1 MPSKPALPTWETST
15 ETSIT
20 INWAA
25 PIDDGGCPVIEY
37 RVFRDTG
44 MQLGVN
50 DITQSVHADQLLGTN
65 YIYSLTVTDLP
76 AASVGRRFLF
86 KVKVFTAFA
95 VDGVSSDPSASII
108 LADLPDK
115 PSSAPVRNSATS

>member
-1 MPSKPALPTWETST
+1 
-15 ETSIT
+15 
-20 INWAA
+20 
-25 PIDDGGCPVIEY
+25 
-37 RVFRDTG
+37 

-50 DITQSVHADQLLGTN
+50 DITHSVHADQLLGTN